1 MIFVEFKFFGHMIYF
16 VIIILE
22 NKSVNCKKQGN
33 DFTSDMFNEW
43 KLLRGDFWIQPPP
56 QI

>member
-1 MIFVEFKFFGHMIYF
+1 MIFVEFEFLGHMIYF

-22 NKSVNCKKQGN
+22 NKSVNYKKQGN